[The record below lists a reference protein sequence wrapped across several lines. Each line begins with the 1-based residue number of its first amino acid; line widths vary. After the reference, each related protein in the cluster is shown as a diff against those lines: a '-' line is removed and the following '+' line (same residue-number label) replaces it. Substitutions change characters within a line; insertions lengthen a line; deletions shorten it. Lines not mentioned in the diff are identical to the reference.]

1 MKNPIT
7 DKSLS
12 LDSIGMLYILAI
24 ILKQNGDPTME
35 ITRRDIEQ
43 SMRLKTGLDQK
54 HDIQLKKLAQ
64 AGYIRQENRDGI
76 IFITL
81 L

>member
-12 LDSIGMLYILAI
+12 LESIGMLYILAI
-24 ILKQNGDPTME
+24 ILKQNGGDMD
-35 ITRRDIEQ
+35 ITRKDIER
-43 SMRLKTGLDQK
+43 SMNLKTGLDQK

-64 AGYIRQENRDGI
+64 AGYIRMENQDGI

>member
-43 SMRLKTGLDQK
+43 SMRLKT
-54 HDIQLKKLAQ
+54 
-64 AGYIRQENRDGI
+64 
-76 IFITL
+76 
-81 L
+81 